1 MFDFQEHG
9 RYFAQFPDGAEAVA
23 TADLVALGA
32 ENVEPGYRGVYF
44 NAERDALY
52 RIVYRTLTVTRVL
65 APLVHFQCHT
75 PEYLYKKVRS
85 IDWSAMIGTDQTFA
99 VFATVS
105 NSAIRHSQYA
115 ALTVKDAVVDQ
126 FRERAG
132 SRPNVDTT
140 DPDLW
145 INLYLHANRATLSLD
160 ASGGSMHRRG
170 YRVESVEA
178 PMQETVAAAMVAMSE
193 WDGETPL
200 IDPMCGSGTLL
211 CEALMRYARVP
222 SGYLRARF
230 GVERFPDFDAAL
242 WKHQR
247 ADADAGIRHLDRGL
261 ISGSD
266 SDPAAAR
273 AARTNLSRLP
283 AGVNVRVERRRFED
297 IEQIKG
303 VTILTNPP
311 YGVRAALAS
320 NCSELCDDTV
330 VGRDTL
336 PAGGR
341 AWIRSDR
348 TSASLSERC
357 GEISPS
363 PASRS
368 SFSALASVPRQ
379 RSSRSSTRCCSSLSP
394 TSNRRG
400 SWRSRASFVRTLRL
414 A

>member
-247 ADADAGIRHLDRGL
+247 ADADAGIRQLNRGL

-311 YGVRAALAS
+311 YGVRIGRRDAMPDFVRGFGDFLKHRCTGSTAYVYFGNRELTKSIGLRPSWRRPLA
-320 NCSELCDDTV
+320 NGGLD
-330 VGRDTL
+330 GRLLRFDL
-336 PAGGR
+336 FEGP
-341 AWIRSDR
+341 R
-348 TSASLSERC
+348 TAT
-357 GEISPS
+357 
-363 PASRS
+363 ASRVARDADS
-368 SFSALASVPRQ
+368 
-379 RSSRSSTRCCSSLSP
+379 
-394 TSNRRG
+394 
-400 SWRSRASFVRTLRL
+400 
-414 A
+414 

>member
-32 ENVEPGYRGVYF
+32 ENVEAGYRGVYF

-311 YGVRAALAS
+311 YGVRIGRRDAMPDFVRGFGDFLKHRCTGSTAYVYFGNRELTKSIGLRPSWRRPLA
-320 NCSELCDDTV
+320 NGGLD
-330 VGRDTL
+330 GRLLRFDL
-336 PAGGR
+336 FEGP
-341 AWIRSDR
+341 R
-348 TSASLSERC
+348 TAT
-357 GEISPS
+357 
-363 PASRS
+363 ASRVARDADS
-368 SFSALASVPRQ
+368 
-379 RSSRSSTRCCSSLSP
+379 
-394 TSNRRG
+394 
-400 SWRSRASFVRTLRL
+400 
-414 A
+414 